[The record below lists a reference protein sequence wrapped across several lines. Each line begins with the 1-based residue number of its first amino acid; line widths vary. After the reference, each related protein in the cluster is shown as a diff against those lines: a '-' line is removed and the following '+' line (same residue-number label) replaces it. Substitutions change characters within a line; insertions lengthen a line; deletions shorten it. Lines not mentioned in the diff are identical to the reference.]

1 VPEVRAVLVY
11 LLDRR
16 AWDEAEIV
24 RWSAWRRE
32 RNRRAA
38 ESHRRRRAKRR
49 RRKRPRQPAL

>member
-1 VPEVRAVLVY
+1 MPEIRAVLVY

-16 AWDEAEIV
+16 AWDEAEIL

-38 ESHRRRRAKRR
+38 VSHEKRRAKKTW
-49 RRKRPRQPAL
+49 RKRSR